1 MGVEVEERF
10 GTELGGIQIFL
21 AGGHRGTLNQT
32 SGYVCS
38 AYMPPGQQRACQ
50 VSCVPHGGGE
60 MSFMVA
66 L

>member
-10 GTELGGIQIFL
+10 GAELGGIWIFL
-21 AGGHRGTLNQT
+21 AGGHRGMLNQT
-32 SGYVCS
+32 SGHVCL

-60 MSFMVA
+60 TSFTVA